1 MAWPACERNWQE
13 RKKER
18 CVASCDWN
26 EEGCVVEGWRELA
39 YFLTSYLTRVWW
51 CLKTSMEA
59 TNSELHVMKCLRLH
73 QDGLWTPTV
82 SSQCSVDVL
91 IMGLSC
97 IFWKKKKEER
107 RRRRKKLFFLMHFY
121 FILFPGW
128 PHMSPLANY
137 FVVDIHCKM
146 QMWSCL
152 REAVCVC
159 VSLDS
164 CPADHTDFFVR
175 GLWQTAVWHQVLDGS
190 WNGSGSWGYVR
201 GAHSLAVEDTNSSVT
216 AAAWKHIKLWGH
228 KCRMSSRITQSTAFV
243 EYISPEASHWDIWAG
258 FQN

>member
-1 MAWPACERNWQE
+1 MKKWPGSPVETLRITDVGEFKDICPMAWPACKRNWQE

-18 CVASCDWN
+18 CVVSCDWN

-107 RRRRKKLFFLMHFY
+107 RRRRRKFFFFWCT
-121 FILFPGW
+121 FISFCFLGDLTW
-128 PHMSPLANY
+128 A
-137 FVVDIHCKM
+137 
-146 QMWSCL
+146 
-152 REAVCVC
+152 
-159 VSLDS
+159 
-164 CPADHTDFFVR
+164 
-175 GLWQTAVWHQVLDGS
+175 LWLIVLLWTFTA
-190 WNGSGSWGYVR
+190 
-201 GAHSLAVEDTNSSVT
+201 
-216 AAAWKHIKLWGH
+216 
-228 KCRMSSRITQSTAFV
+228 KCRCDLA
-243 EYISPEASHWDIWAG
+243 
-258 FQN
+258 